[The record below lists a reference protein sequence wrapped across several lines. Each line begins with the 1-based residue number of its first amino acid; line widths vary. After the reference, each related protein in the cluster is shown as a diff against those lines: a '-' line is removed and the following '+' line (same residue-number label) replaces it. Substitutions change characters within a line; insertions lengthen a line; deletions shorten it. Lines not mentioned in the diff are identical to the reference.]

1 MRYIV
6 NIVFIIISL
15 DFIKGIRYHKIK
27 EDREAKDMESKW
39 LEQEVAKLGLEEY
52 IGIGDIPDL
61 DLYMDQLIT
70 LFESKLSHTKR
81 YEDDKLLTK
90 TMINNYT
97 KDKVLMPAHK
107 KKYTK
112 DHIILMILLYHL
124 KGIISIGDIK
134 DLFSVL
140 KIDENFDSD
149 KLGSFYQAYLDCRN
163 KELSYFNLGIEKRIE
178 TVNQEMVKMGIE
190 DEKVGAMLLACT
202 LIEQATY
209 HKKLAEHIID
219 RCIKVGE

>member
-1 MRYIV
+1 M
-6 NIVFIIISL
+6 NST
-15 DFIKGIRYHKIK
+15 
-27 EDREAKDMESKW
+27 W
-39 LEQEVAKLGLEEY
+39 LEEEVAKLGLDEY
-52 IGIGDIPDL
+52 IRLEDIPNI

-70 LFESKLSHTKR
+70 LFESKLNHTKR

-97 KDKVLMPAHK
+97 KDKVLMSAHK

-112 DHIILMILLYHL
+112 EHIILMLLLYQL
-124 KGIISIGDIK
+124 KNIISIGDIK

-140 KIDENFDSD
+140 KSEENLDSE
-149 KLGSFYQAYLDCRN
+149 KLAHLYQAYLNCKD
-163 KELSYFNLGIEKRIE
+163 KELSYFNLGIEKRVE
-178 TVNQEMVKMGIE
+178 TVNEEMRKLGIE
-190 DEKVGAMLLACT
+190 DETVGSMLLAFT

-219 RCIKVGE
+219 KCIKREE

>member
-1 MRYIV
+1 
-6 NIVFIIISL
+6 
-15 DFIKGIRYHKIK
+15 
-27 EDREAKDMESKW
+27 MESKW
-39 LEQEVAKLGLEEY
+39 LEEEVAKLGLEEY
-52 IGIGDIPDL
+52 IGLGDIPDL

-81 YEDDKLLTK
+81 YEGDKLLTK

-134 DLFSVL
+134 DLFSSL
-140 KIDENFDSD
+140 KIDENLDSH
-149 KLGSFYQAYLDCRN
+149 KLANFYEAYLACRD
-163 KELSYFNLGIEKRIE
+163 KELSYFNFGIEKRIE
-178 TVNQEMVKMGIE
+178 MVNEEMEKMQIH
-190 DEKVGAMLLACT
+190 DEKVGAMLLVCT

-209 HKKLAEHIID
+209 HKRLAEHIID
-219 RCIKVGE
+219 KCIKGEK

>member
-1 MRYIV
+1 
-6 NIVFIIISL
+6 
-15 DFIKGIRYHKIK
+15 
-27 EDREAKDMESKW
+27 MESKW
-39 LEQEVAKLGLEEY
+39 LEEEVAKLGLEEY

-149 KLGSFYQAYLDCRN
+149 KLTSFYQAYLDSRA

-178 TVNQEMVKMGIE
+178 TVNEEMEKMGIE

-219 RCIKVGE
+219 KCIKGGE